1 MGLYRAILN
10 SIFGKFSTYIVQFLT
25 LVIYSRLFSPT
36 EFGLVASVQ
45 VIYLFLQLLTEMGFG
60 PAIINDKTLKKTD
73 IEAIYGFTLLIGIV
87 GSILFYLCS
96 GMITTFYGNAD
107 IKPIVEMVTPA
118 IFFSTLTIVPLT
130 ENLKHARFKTIACID
145 IISEVLSFVIIFLLI
160 KLKIELVLLA
170 LKPFLFSMFRY
181 IFYMLSL
188 RIVDGEWIAFKFYF
202 GPVRKIAKF
211 SIYQFSFNVLN
222 FFSRNLDSILVGKY
236 FGSLLL
242 GQYDKAYQLMRYPLM
257 LTTFAITPA
266 IQPILVNFKD
276 DIRFIEKEHNKL
288 AFRLYSIS
296 IPITVFILFNAA
308 SIVRFLFGQQWELSI
323 TYVAILALSIPVQ
336 TVMSSSGAF
345 FQVMNK
351 PRLLFITG
359 LITSFLNVL
368 GIGIGVYFSSVELL
382 CKFIVLT
389 FIVNFIITYFILYR
403 YCFCSCIVRFLSGLI
418 KITIIQLIPTYLLI
432 TSIKIID
439 ASYELNDLSTLC
451 LNGILL
457 AIFFTPFLFYLI
469 RNIK

>member
-1 MGLYRAILN
+1 
-10 SIFGKFSTYIVQFLT
+10 
-25 LVIYSRLFSPT
+25 
-36 EFGLVASVQ
+36 
-45 VIYLFLQLLTEMGFG
+45 
-60 PAIINDKTLKKTD
+60 
-73 IEAIYGFTLLIGIV
+73 
-87 GSILFYLCS
+87 
-96 GMITTFYGNAD
+96 
-107 IKPIVEMVTPA
+107 
-118 IFFSTLTIVPLT
+118 
-130 ENLKHARFKTIACID
+130 
-145 IISEVLSFVIIFLLI
+145 
-160 KLKIELVLLA
+160 
-170 LKPFLFSMFRY
+170 
-181 IFYMLSL
+181 
-188 RIVDGEWIAFKFYF
+188 
-202 GPVRKIAKF
+202 
-211 SIYQFSFNVLN
+211 
-222 FFSRNLDSILVGKY
+222 NLDSILVGKY

-403 YCFCSCIVRFLSGLI
+403 YCFCS
-418 KITIIQLIPTYLLI
+418 
-432 TSIKIID
+432 
-439 ASYELNDLSTLC
+439 
-451 LNGILL
+451 
-457 AIFFTPFLFYLI
+457 
-469 RNIK
+469 